1 MKLMR
6 ITASSMPHKM
16 TPSQQMIIKKGY
28 SPYIGDTGTWYVYD
42 DNKKHLWTLASK
54 RPAPQGEKGA
64 PGKMEKKAIRVRKE
78 SRARKEIQER
88 RVPPGDK
95 GNAAKR
101 ENQESKGCPWS

>member
-1 MKLMR
+1 MKLMK

-54 RPAPQGEKGA
+54 RLAQQGTKG
-64 PGKMEKKAIRVRKE
+64 ET
-78 SRARKEIQER
+78 RAQKEIHNEWCPGWQGGTR
-88 RVPPGDK
+88 RK
-95 GNAAKR
+95 G
-101 ENQESKGCPWS
+101 ENQEVKGKAPGAKGILTKRRS